1 VHDCRRQADTEDM
14 QTRLSFPRR
23 ARAAVLG
30 ALALVIL
37 IGTPAPAAADI
48 TAFFGAS
55 QTPKNRVAKGLAVG
69 ITVIA
74 VGLEFEYSD
83 ISEKTSD
90 DVPRL
95 RTGMVNALVQ
105 TPTSGAQL
113 YATAGAGL
121 YRETLTGGPSETSTG
136 VNIGGGI
143 KMGLLGPL
151 KLRVDY
157 RFFKLQGDAAHSK
170 LHRVYAGVNASF

>member
-1 VHDCRRQADTEDM
+1 MDDWDHSADM
-14 QTRLSFPRR
+14 AAMHTRVSLPRR
-23 ARAAVLG
+23 VQAIILG
-30 ALALVIL
+30 ALTSAVLL
-37 IGTPAPAAADI
+37 GAPAPAAADI
-48 TAFFGAS
+48 TAFLGAS
-55 QTPKNRVAKGLAVG
+55 QTPKNRAAKGLAVG

-74 VGLEFEYSD
+74 VGLEFEYAE
-83 ISEKTSD
+83 ISEKVSAD
-90 DVPRL
+90 APRL
-95 RTGMVNALVQ
+95 RTGMVNALLQ

-121 YRETLTGGPSETSTG
+121 YRESLTGGPSETSTG
-136 VNIGGGI
+136 VNIGGGL

-170 LHRVYAGVNASF
+170 LHRVYAGVTASF